1 MATKKTTKTS
11 ARAKKPAARTKAA
24 AAPVAVEAEATAPRR
39 RGRPAGSKNA
49 VVKGK
54 RISKAAA
61 NRAANAAK
69 QPIESL
75 TVDFTFDDIRVT
87 NLENLTRQEAEVKE
101 VLKAIQRAKAAF
113 GKLAFKSLTLDNV
126 SISAP
131 RTRKK
136 KRGPKKGSKRGG
148 MTKKQMIIQYVTEA
162 GQPVK
167 SGDIVRSLFAASGE
181 KDKKSFTQSMF
192 TTLSQIYKSGELVK
206 DADGNVSLNNKL
218 G

>member
-1 MATKKTTKTS
+1 MATKKNTKTS
-11 ARAKKPAARTKAA
+11 ARTKKPAPRSS
-24 AAPVAVEAEATAPRR
+24 AAPEAEAVSTDTPRR
-39 RGRPAGSKNA
+39 RGRPVGSKNA
-49 VVKGK
+49 VVNGK
-54 RISKAAA
+54 RISKAAV

-87 NLENLTRQEAEVKE
+87 NLENLNRQEAEVKE
-101 VLKAIQRAKAAF
+101 VLKAIQRAKLAF
-113 GKLAFKSLTLDNV
+113 SKLAFKSLALDSV
-126 SISAP
+126 SISSP

-136 KRGPKKGSKRGG
+136 KRGPKKGSKRSGL
-148 MTKKQMIIQYVTEA
+148 TKKQQIIQYVTEA
-162 GQPVK
+162 GQSVK
-167 SGDIVRSLFAASGE
+167 SGDIVRALFEASGE

-206 DADGNVSLNNKL
+206 DADGNVSLNNK

>member
-1 MATKKTTKTS
+1 MATKKTSKTS
-11 ARAKKPAARTKAA
+11 ASAKKPTARAKAP
-24 AAPVAVEAEATAPRR
+24 AAPVAVEAEAAAPRR

-61 NRAANAAK
+61 NRAANLAK

-87 NLENLTRQEAEVKE
+87 NLENLNRQEYEVKE

-113 GKLAFKSLTLDNV
+113 SKLSFKSLALDSA
-126 SISAP
+126 SIASP

-136 KRGPKKGSKRGG
+136 KRGPKKGSKRTGL
-148 MTKKQMIIQYVTEA
+148 TKKQQIIQYVSAA
-162 GQPVK
+162 GSPVK
-167 SGDIVRSLFAASGE
+167 SGEIVRALYEASGE

-206 DADGNVSLNNKL
+206 DAEGMVSLNTK

>member
-1 MATKKTTKTS
+1 MATKKNTKTS
-11 ARAKKPAARTKAA
+11 ARAKKPAARSS
-24 AAPVAVEAEATAPRR
+24 AAPAAEAISTDAAPRR
-39 RGRPAGSKNA
+39 RGRPVGSKNA
-49 VVKGK
+49 VVNGK

-87 NLENLTRQEAEVKE
+87 NLENLNRQEAEVKE
-101 VLKAIQRAKAAF
+101 VLKAIQRAKTAF
-113 GKLAFKSLTLDNV
+113 SKLAFKSLALDSV
-126 SISAP
+126 SIAAP

-136 KRGPKKGSKRGG
+136 KRGPKKGSKRSGL
-148 MTKKQMIIQYVTEA
+148 TKKQQIIQYVTDA
-162 GQPVK
+162 GQSVK
-167 SGDIVRSLFAASGE
+167 SGDIVRALFEASGE

-206 DADGNVSLNNKL
+206 DADGNVSLNNK

>member
-39 RGRPAGSKNA
+39 RGRPVGSKNS

-61 NRAANAAK
+61 NRAANTAK

-101 VLKAIQRAKAAF
+101 VLKAIQRAKTAF
-113 GKLAFKSLTLDNV
+113 GKLAFKSLTLDSV
-126 SISAP
+126 SISSP

-136 KRGPKKGSKRGG
+136 KRGPKKGSKRSG
-148 MTKKQMIIQYVTEA
+148 MTKKQQIIQYVTEA
-162 GQPVK
+162 GQSVK
-167 SGDIVRSLFAASGE
+167 SGEIVRALFEASGE

-206 DADGNVSLNNKL
+206 DADGNVSLNNK